1 MRRKDDEKVRNIK
14 EAVIKLILQEG
25 FHGTSVSKIARMAGV
40 SPATVYIYYENK
52 DVMLHDIYLEYSEEI
67 YDYLLDS
74 MKQEM
79 EGRRQIE
86 LLIRSYYN
94 YILENKEIF
103 SFVEQFSNCPSLANS
118 CSGKNGIC
126 KIYHMMAEMKQNHI
140 LRDYRE
146 DNLLAIIFQPVKAIA
161 VDNRK
166 NEAQKEDLLTEL
178 IIMIQNAIMM

>member
-25 FHGTSVSKIARMAGV
+25 FHGTSVSKIARLAGV

-74 MKQEM
+74 MKQEL

-86 LLIRSYYN
+86 LLI
-94 YILENKEIF
+94 
-103 SFVEQFSNCPSLANS
+103 
-118 CSGKNGIC
+118 
-126 KIYHMMAEMKQNHI
+126 
-140 LRDYRE
+140 
-146 DNLLAIIFQPVKAIA
+146 
-161 VDNRK
+161 
-166 NEAQKEDLLTEL
+166 
-178 IIMIQNAIMM
+178 